1 MLLKRSA
8 WSHLSNDLF
17 IKFKVF
23 EMMQSKN
30 GGSIEINKSLIR
42 KIQNIS
48 NQQTYFS
55 MNGSNHQTQTQN

>member
-1 MLLKRSA
+1 M
-8 WSHLSNDLF
+8 
-17 IKFKVF
+17 KFKVF

-30 GGSIEINKSLIR
+30 GGSIEINNSLIK

-55 MNGSNHQTQTQN
+55 IQGSNHQTQG